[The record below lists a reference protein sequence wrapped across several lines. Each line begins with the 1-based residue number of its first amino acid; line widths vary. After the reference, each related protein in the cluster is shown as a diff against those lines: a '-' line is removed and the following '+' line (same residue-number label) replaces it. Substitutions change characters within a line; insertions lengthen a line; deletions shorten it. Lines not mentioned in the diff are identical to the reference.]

1 MGTRRTSVKQLF
13 GPVHFG
19 SDQEPGIRRRGAK
32 RFTYIDERTK
42 RAPSARDL
50 ERIRVLAV
58 PPAWSDVW
66 IAADAGCHLQAAGR
80 DARGRKQYR
89 YHPAFT
95 ESQSENKFGDL
106 VSFAQVLGSLRSRV
120 TRDLGRDDLSQDRV
134 VATVVRLLDVTS
146 LRVGNVEYARA
157 NRSFGLTTLRNRHVA
172 VRGTMIRFTFRGKS
186 AHDFDVVVDNARL
199 AKIVRSCQH
208 LPGQQ
213 LFEYTAEDGT
223 VRAVGSSDVNTYLG
237 EHGAPGMTAKTFR
250 TWNATVR
257 AAEGLADIAAL
268 EEAPTKRVVN
278 AIIDQVADHLGNTRS
293 ICRNSYVHPAV
304 VDAYLDGSL
313 MKHWRRPVSRRP
325 TGLLDSE
332 RRTLRLLR

>member
-1 MGTRRTSVKQLF
+1 MKQLF

-19 SDQEPGIRRRGAK
+19 SGDEPGIRRRGSK

-42 RAPSARDL
+42 RAPSGRDL
-50 ERIRVLAV
+50 ERICVLAV
-58 PPAWSDVW
+58 PPAWRDVW
-66 IAADAGCHLQAAGR
+66 IAADAGSHLQAAGR

-120 TRDLGRDDLSQDRV
+120 TRDLGRDDLSHDRV
-134 VATVVRLLDVTS
+134 VATIVRLLDVTS
-146 LRVGNVEYARA
+146 LRVGNVEYARE

-172 VRGTMIRFTFRGKS
+172 VRGTAIRFTFRGKS

-213 LFEYTAEDGT
+213 LFGYTAEDGT
-223 VRAVGSSDVNTYLG
+223 VRAIGSSDVNSYLG

-257 AAEGLADIAAL
+257 AAEGLAEMAMT
-268 EEAPTKRVVN
+268 EEVPTKRVVI
-278 AIIDQVADHLGNTRS
+278 AVVDQVADHLGNTRS
-293 ICRNSYVHPAV
+293 VCRNSYVHPAV

-313 MKHWRRPVSRRP
+313 KKHWRRPVGRRP
-325 TGLLDSE
+325 AGLLDGE

>member
-1 MGTRRTSVKQLF
+1 VKPPF
-13 GPVHFG
+13 GPLHFG
-19 SDQEPGIRRRGAK
+19 SGQEPGIRRRGSK
-32 RFTYIDERTK
+32 RFTYVDERTK
-42 RAPSARDL
+42 RAPSGRDL

-66 IAADAGCHLQAAGR
+66 IATDAGSHLQAVGR

-95 ESQSENKFGDL
+95 QSQSENKFGDL
-106 VSFAQVLGSLRSRV
+106 VAFAQVLGSLRSRV
-120 TRDLGRDDLSQDRV
+120 TRDLSRADLSHDRV

-172 VRGTMIRFTFRGKS
+172 IRGTMIRFTFRGKS
-186 AHDFDVVVDNARL
+186 AHDFDVLVDNARL
-199 AKIVRSCQH
+199 AKIVRSCLH

-213 LFEYTAEDGT
+213 LFEYTSVDDVVHAID
-223 VRAVGSSDVNTYLG
+223 SSDVNTYLG

-257 AAEGLADIAAL
+257 AAEGLAEIATL
-268 EEAPTKRVVN
+268 EQVPTKRVLN
-278 AIIDQVADHLGNTRS
+278 AVIDQVADHLGNTRS

-304 VDAYLDGSL
+304 VDAYLDSSL
-313 MKHWRRPVSRRP
+313 VKHWQRPVGRRP

-332 RRTLRLLR
+332 RRTLRLLRSP

>member
-1 MGTRRTSVKQLF
+1 MKQVF

-19 SDQEPGIRRRGAK
+19 SGDAPGIRRRGST
-32 RFTYIDERTK
+32 RFTYVDERTN
-42 RAPSARDL
+42 RPPSERNL
-50 ERIRVLAV
+50 HRIRVLAV
-58 PPAWSDVW
+58 PPAWTDVW
-66 IAADAGCHLQAAGR
+66 IAADPGSHLQAWGR

-95 ESQSENKFGDL
+95 ESQSENKFDDL
-106 VSFAQVLGSLRSRV
+106 VSLAQVLGSLRSRV
-120 TRDLGRDDLSQDRV
+120 TRDLGRNDLSHDRV

-146 LRVGNVEYARA
+146 LRVGNVEYART

-186 AHDFDVVVDNARL
+186 AHDFDVLVDDARL

-213 LFEYTAEDGT
+213 LFEYTAEDGV
-223 VRAVGSSDVNTYLG
+223 VRAIGSSDVNTYLG

-257 AAEGLADIAAL
+257 AAEGLADMAAL
-268 EEAPTKRVVN
+268 EEEPTKRVVN
-278 AIIDQVADHLGNTRS
+278 AVIDQVADHHGNTRS
-293 ICRNSYVHPAV
+293 ICRKSYVHPTV

-313 MKHWRRPVSRRP
+313 IKQWRRPVSRRP
-325 TGLLDSE
+325 AGLLDGE